1 MSTSPRQLNFR
12 KKKEPLGA
20 LEMIRQMRRRNLLW
34 YGVAILVSL
43 LLHVAVILMLPGFS
57 VYKMADRP
65 AYEKQISLKL
75 EEVKLAPEQPDVD
88 RRPPKFKPDAARG
101 EVAGEVGAEA
111 TTIRRAQDESA
122 VEPRQVGAGVLIGE
136 QRNLA
141 EPVSVDRPIW
151 EPRQEILSINQ
162 KVARDDAAKRKPRR
176 YMETVPRSQ
185 TGLDISAPASREALE
200 SGLVSTGAYYLV
212 DDPSKFTWGRN
223 VPAGSGPGGAP
234 RDVPPPKKVTEE
246 EPRKLIEEKQARVNI
261 LKALEKHLKADVFV
275 YRSPKGTSFDYCR
288 IEIKRRTT
296 DLLPVLGKDLL
307 LVQDGSASITEQK
320 LHFCREGLLKA
331 LDLLGPGDRF
341 NVVEFR
347 DTLVKCFDT
356 WATVNPDTLQQA
368 REFIGRMESVGN
380 TDIFDAL
387 KDLLQF
393 PRKPGRPV
401 IMVVASDG
409 DATMGITDHT
419 RIIEAFSQANHGE
432 VSVFTLG
439 TFPGVNAYLL
449 DLLSY
454 RNRGDTFI
462 VKTGRWDIP
471 SVFES
476 RVREVSRPVLSDVR
490 FRFAGQTYCEAYPL
504 LTANLYLDRPLV
516 IYGRF
521 IKGTRRLVFQAT
533 GQADDIQC
541 DMVFDLDLE
550 KAMTGDAGVRTSW
563 AWQRAYYLIGEHTR
577 TKQPGIITELGRLGK
592 TFNIKIPY
600 MTELQQ

>member
-1 MSTSPRQLNFR
+1 
-12 KKKEPLGA
+12 
-20 LEMIRQMRRRNLLW
+20 MRRRNLLW
-34 YGVAILVSL
+34 YGLAIVASL
-43 LLHVAVILMLPGFS
+43 ILHVAVFLMLPGFS
-57 VYKMADRP
+57 VYRVADRP
-65 AYEKQISLKL
+65 ASEKQISLKL
-75 EEVKLAPEQPDVD
+75 ADVKSVPDQPEVD
-88 RRPPKFKPDAARG
+88 RRPPKFKPDTARG
-101 EVAGEVGAEA
+101 VVAGEVGAEA
-111 TTIRRAQDESA
+111 TSIRRAQDESA

-141 EPVSVDRPIW
+141 EPVPVDRPVW
-151 EPRQEILSINQ
+151 EPRQEILTINQ
-162 KVARDDAAKRKPRR
+162 KVARDDSSMPKPRR
-176 YMETVPRSQ
+176 YMETVPRSEA
-185 TGLDISAPASREALE
+185 GLDITAPASREALE

-212 DDPSKFTWGRN
+212 DDPSQFSWGRN
-223 VPAGSGPGGAP
+223 VPAGAGPGGAP
-234 RDVPPPKKVTEE
+234 RDVPPPRKITEE

-275 YRSPKGTSFDYCR
+275 YHSPKGTTFDYCR

-320 LHFCREGLLKA
+320 LHFCREGLLKS
-331 LDLLGPGDRF
+331 LELLGPSDRF

-347 DTLVKCFDT
+347 DSVVSCFDT
-356 WATVNPDTLQQA
+356 WSTVSPHSLQQA

-380 TDIFDAL
+380 TDIFDSL
-387 KDLLQF
+387 KDLLKF
-393 PRKPGRPV
+393 PRKPGRPM
-401 IMVVASDG
+401 IMVMASDG
-409 DATMGITDHT
+409 AATVGITDHT
-419 RIIEAFSQANHGE
+419 RIIEAFSQANQGE

-439 TFPGVNAYLL
+439 TFPGVDAYLL

-471 SVFES
+471 AVFES
-476 RVREVSRPVLSDVR
+476 RVREISRPVLSDVR
-490 FRFAGQTYCEAYPL
+490 FRFAGQTYCDAYPV

-521 IKGTRRLVFQAT
+521 MKGTKRLVFQAT

-541 DMVFDLDLE
+541 DMVFDLDVE
-550 KAMTGDAGVRTSW
+550 KAIPGDAAIRTSW

-577 TKQPGIITELGRLGK
+577 TRQPGIITELGRLGK

-600 MTELQQ
+600 MPELKQ

>member
-1 MSTSPRQLNFR
+1 MSTYPRQLNFR

-20 LEMIRQMRRRNLLW
+20 LEIIRQMRRRNLLW
-34 YGVAILVSL
+34 YGLAIFVSI
-43 LLHVAVILMLPGFS
+43 LLHVVVILMLPDFS
-57 VYKMADRP
+57 IYRMTASP
-65 AYEKQISLKL
+65 SSEKQISLKL
-75 EEVKLAPEQPDVD
+75 QDVKMSQDLPDID
-88 RRPPKFKPDAARG
+88 RRPPEFKPEAARG
-101 EVAGEVGAEA
+101 EVAGEVGIEA
-111 TTIRRAQDESA
+111 TTIRRAMDESA
-122 VEPRQVGAGVLIGE
+122 VEPRQVGAGAMIGE

-141 EPVSVDRPIW
+141 EPVPVDRPIW

-162 KVARDDAAKRKPRR
+162 AIVKDDAAFRKPRR
-176 YMETVPRSQ
+176 YMDSIPRGLD
-185 TGLDISAPASREALE
+185 GLDITAPASREALE

-223 VPAGSGPGGAP
+223 VPAGIGGGGGA
-234 RDVPPPKKVTEE
+234 RNVPPPRKVIEE
-246 EPRKLIEEKQARVNI
+246 EPQKLLEEKQARVNI

-275 YRSPKGTSFDYCR
+275 YQSPRGAIYNYCR

-320 LHFCREGLLKA
+320 LHYCREGLLKS
-331 LDLLGPGDRF
+331 LDLLAPGDRF

-347 DTLVKCFDT
+347 DNLVQCFDT
-356 WATVNPDTLQQA
+356 WAKVNPDNLQQA

-387 KDLLQF
+387 KGLLQF
-393 PRKPGRPV
+393 PRQAGRPV
-401 IMVVASDG
+401 IMVIASDG
-409 DATMGITDHT
+409 DATTGITDHT
-419 RIIEAFSQANHGE
+419 QIIEAFSQANQGE

-471 SVFES
+471 EVFES

-490 FRFAGQTYCEAYPL
+490 FRFAGQTFCEAYPL

-516 IYGRF
+516 IYGRYL
-521 IKGTRRLVFQAT
+521 KGTRSLVFQAT
-533 GQADDIQC
+533 GQADDIKC

-550 KAMTGDAGVRTSW
+550 KAMPADAGVKTSW
-563 AWQRAYYLIGEHTR
+563 AWQRAYYLIGEHIR

-592 TFNIKIPY
+592 TFDIKIPY
-600 MTELQQ
+600 QAELQQ

>member
-1 MSTSPRQLNFR
+1 
-12 KKKEPLGA
+12 
-20 LEMIRQMRRRNLLW
+20 MRRRNLVW
-34 YGVAILVSL
+34 YGLAILASL
-43 LLHVAVILMLPGFS
+43 LLHVAVLLLLPSFS
-57 VYKMADRP
+57 VYKMAANP
-65 AYEKQISLKL
+65 ASERQISLKL
-75 EEVKLAPEQPDVD
+75 ADVKLAPELPDVD
-88 RRPPKFKPDAARG
+88 RRPPKFKPEAARG
-101 EVAGEVGAEA
+101 EVAGDVGTEA
-111 TTIRRAQDESA
+111 TTIRRALDESA
-122 VEPRQVGAGVLIGE
+122 VEPRQVDAGVLIGE

-141 EPVSVDRPIW
+141 EPVPVDRPLW

-162 KVARDDAAKRKPRR
+162 TIVKDEAALRKPRR
-176 YMETVPRSQ
+176 YMETIPRSLA
-185 TGLDISAPASREALE
+185 GLDIAAPASREDLE

-223 VPAGSGPGGAP
+223 VPAGMGSGRAA
-234 RDVPPPKKVTEE
+234 RDVAPSQKIIED
-246 EPRKLIEEKQARVNI
+246 EPQKLIEEKQARVNI

-275 YRSPKGTSFDYCR
+275 YQSPRGALYNYCR

-296 DLLPVLGKDLL
+296 DLLPVLAKDLL

-320 LHFCREGLLKA
+320 LHYCREGLLKS

-347 DTLVKCFDT
+347 DSVVKCFDT
-356 WATVNPDTLQQA
+356 WATVDTENLQRA

-380 TDIFDAL
+380 TDIFDSL

-409 DATMGITDHT
+409 DATTGITDHT
-419 RIIEAFSQANHGE
+419 RIIEAFSQANQGE

-454 RNRGDTFI
+454 RNRGDTYI

-471 SVFES
+471 SVLES

-516 IYGRF
+516 IYGRYL
-521 IKGTRRLVFQAT
+521 KGTRRLVFQAT
-533 GQADDIQC
+533 GQADDIRC
-541 DMVFDLDLE
+541 DMVFDLDL
-550 KAMTGDAGVRTSW
+550 ATALTGDEGVKNSW

-592 TFNIKIPY
+592 AFNIKIPY
-600 MTELQQ
+600 MSELQGAP